1 MTTETESPT
10 LDALMKLSSAE
21 DMFAYL
27 GLEPD
32 RHILNVARLHIMKR
46 FGSYLRSTD
55 FSGQSE
61 DEVLA
66 QTREA
71 LARAHDDF
79 VASTPLAE
87 KVFKVF
93 ETQAARQANK
103 FVGLDSLK
111 INPR

>member
-1 MTTETESPT
+1 MTTEPQSPT
-10 LDALMKLSSAE
+10 LEALSRLSSAE
-21 DMFAYL
+21 DMFAHL

-46 FGSYLRSTD
+46 FGTYLRETD
-55 FSGQSE
+55 FSGHSE
-61 DEVLA
+61 EEVLA
-66 QTREA
+66 LTREA
-71 LARAHDDF
+71 LSRAHDDF

-111 INPR
+111 IVQR